1 MASQI
6 DGPRL
11 PRLLMRLW
19 WSRNPRACMDACAK
33 RYGDIFQVDL
43 GLLDRPVVV
52 TGHPEAMQQL
62 FSAGHQQLDSGK
74 ALYDLAKPM
83 AGENSIGVLDGSAHQ
98 RQRRLMMPPFLGKS
112 IQSYRTLIVDL
123 ATQAMESWQIGEPR
137 VISEVLKDVTLR
149 VILQSVF
156 GIYDGPRYEKLRV
169 LFSDMMEGKGFPF
182 GSALLYFKF
191 LQVDLGRWSPWGK
204 FQYLIAQID
213 ELLYAEIRD
222 RRAYLDPERTDVL
235 SLLMLARDEEGQAMS
250 DIELRDEL
258 MTLLHSGHSTTN
270 AALSW
275 AFYFIH
281 RQPEVRQKLM
291 AELTTQ
297 FDPQDLAAAEKL
309 PYLQAVV
316 QETLRIYPVSLV
328 ALARIARNP
337 IEILGKTYE
346 TGTVFFPAIYLT
358 HRRADLYPDP
368 ETFRPERFLERQFS
382 IYEYL
387 PFGGGHRMCI
397 GTAFAQMQM
406 RLILATILSRWELSL
421 VSDQPVQPGR
431 RGLGGIKPSG
441 GVPMVLTGQRNA
453 RSSVSVSR
461 T

>member
-1 MASQI
+1 
-6 DGPRL
+6 
-11 PRLLMRLW
+11 
-19 WSRNPRACMDACAK
+19 
-33 RYGDIFQVDL
+33 
-43 GLLDRPVVV
+43 
-52 TGHPEAMQQL
+52 
-62 FSAGHQQLDSGK
+62 
-74 ALYDLAKPM
+74 M
-83 AGENSIGVLDGSAHQ
+83 AGEHSIGVLDGAAHQ

-112 IQSYRTLIVDL
+112 IQSYRSLIVDL
-123 ATQAMESWQIGEPR
+123 ATQAMESWQVGEPR
-137 VISEVLKDVTLR
+137 AISEVLKDVTLR

-156 GIYDGPRYEKLRV
+156 GIYEGSRYEKLRI

-191 LQVDLGRWSPWGK
+191 LQVDLGSWSPWGK
-204 FQYLIAQID
+204 FQNLIKQID
-213 ELLYAEIRD
+213 ELLYAEIRE
-222 RRAYLDPERTDVL
+222 RRAHLDPERTDVL
-235 SLLMLARDEEGQAMS
+235 NLLMIARDEEGQGMS

-281 RQPEVRQKLM
+281 RDPEVRQKLM
-291 AELTTQ
+291 AELTNDY
-297 FDPQDLAAAEKL
+297 DPQDLAAAEKL

-346 TGTVFFPAIYLT
+346 EGTVFFPAIYLT
-358 HRRADLYPDP
+358 HRRTDLYPDP
-368 ETFRPERFLERQFS
+368 ETFRPERFLERQFSIYEYLPFGGGHRMERQFS

-431 RGLGGIKPSG
+431 RGLGGVKPAG

-453 RSSVSVSR
+453 RSSVSISR
-461 T
+461 P